1 MDGET
6 VHPPPPQPERFPPT
20 DQREEEGSK
29 GRNDIEDDIAQENN
43 GDTQKDDPLAPDRS
57 EKYLQMKDAVWV
69 LREEIED
76 L

>member
-1 MDGET
+1 MDRGT
-6 VHPPPPQPERFPPT
+6 VHPPPPRPETFSST
-20 DQREEEGSK
+20 AQREEEGSE
-29 GRNDIEDDIAQENN
+29 GRNETEDDIAQEDS
-43 GDTQKDDPLAPDRS
+43 GDTHQDDPLAPDRS